1 VRSFVAVFPPP
12 EIQEALASAARGLP
26 VVGKVRF
33 TPPANVHLTLKFLG
47 DVSEDDLGR
56 VAEAL
61 EPIREKHE
69 RFEAGISGFGT
80 FPSPKKARVLWAG
93 IGEGSD
99 RLRAL
104 AEDVEESLEPLGFER
119 EVRIYVP
126 HLTLGRARGR
136 PVALEAVEAPSPVP
150 AFPVSR
156 VDLVQSVLGEG
167 GAAYSTLAAYPLS
180 ERRD

>member
-1 VRSFVAVFPPP
+1 
-12 EIQEALASAARGLP
+12 
-26 VVGKVRF
+26 
-33 TPPANVHLTLKFLG
+33 
-47 DVSEDDLGR
+47 
-56 VAEAL
+56 
-61 EPIREKHE
+61 
-69 RFEAGISGFGT
+69 
-80 FPSPKKARVLWAG
+80 LWAG

-136 PVALEAVEAPSPVP
+136 PVALEAVETPSPVP